1 MEQNISIA
9 KRIKALEKALRDP
22 DEDVRQKAA
31 ESLSLIETIA
41 DFDTYVSMLDSD
53 DKVTKIQAIHLLA
66 ELATEAAIQVLQP
79 QAGDPCDDVRAAVIQ
94 ALGNNSDNYSTRE
107 IREKAVDIAIMGLE
121 DTNLS
126 VRAFAADTLAK
137 FKDPRAVDALLTVIT
152 SRTEETAGESEDVG
166 SPTARK
172 KKEEDVLPVVSAL
185 LALGE
190 IEDRKVAPEIIKKAK
205 DDNLEVRK
213 AALKA
218 LGILDDPRGEDCLI
232 EALASGNARIR
243 MQAAESLGNI
253 KREA

>member
-1 MEQNISIA
+1 MMEQNISIA

-94 ALGNNSDNYSTRE
+94 ALGNNSDNYRTRE
-107 IREKAVDIAIMGLE
+107 MREKAVDIALMGLE
-121 DTNLS
+121 DANPS
-126 VRAFAADTLAK
+126 VRASAADALAE
-137 FKDPRAVDALLTVIT
+137 FGDPRCANALLAIIT
-152 SRTEETAGESEDVG
+152 KSTEAVADEDEDVQ
-166 SPTARK
+166 
-172 KKEEDVLPVVSAL
+172 PVVSAL

-190 IEDRKVAPEIIKKAK
+190 IGDRKVVPEVVEKAK
-205 DDNLEVRK
+205 ADDLEVK
-213 AALKA
+213 EAALRV
-218 LGILDDPRGEDCLI
+218 LGAFGDPRGESCLI
-232 EALASGNARIR
+232 EALASDSARIR
-243 MQAAESLGNI
+243 MQAAGFPGERGPLP
-253 KREA
+253 ALFC